1 MSPILVRPVREQFE
15 HDRVIRLLQTR
26 WRRRYEV
33 GVNLSGEPPSPL
45 RFGRR
50 LLFPDLVLYSHDGER
65 ELLGVVEVE
74 TNASINHLEAMSQW
88 MVFARVRA
96 PFHLYIPLG
105 ALDAVRRLCDAK
117 GIFVEEIW
125 TYHTIGAQVRWTL
138 AYRDRS
144 RATKK
149 APKRASSKLK
159 KSKKTSKK
167 KNVTVGRKAVAGLK
181 TGRSKKRKTATA
193 KKTKTATA
201 KKTKTATAKK
211 TTKSPKRRTAVAKKT
226 ARKTTKLARSRS
238 RKTSVKS

>member
-50 LLFPDLVLYSHDGER
+50 LLFPDLVLNSHDGAR
-65 ELLGVVEVE
+65 QLLGVVEVE
-74 TNASINHLEAMSQW
+74 SNASINHLEAMSQW
-88 MVFARVRA
+88 VVFARVRA

-117 GIFVEEIW
+117 KIFVEEIW
-125 TYHTIGAQVRWTL
+125 TYHTIGAQVRFAL
-138 AYRDRS
+138 AHRNR
-144 RATKK
+144 TKK
-149 APKRASSKLK
+149 KASKRPSLGPKR
-159 KSKKTSKK
+159 KK
-167 KNVTVGRKAVAGLK
+167 KVSTRKNLKVGRKKVARPK
-181 TGRSKKRKTATA
+181 TGKPKRKAA
-193 KKTKTATA
+193 A
-201 KKTKTATAKK
+201 AKK
-211 TTKSPKRRTAVAKKT
+211 TTKSPKPRTAAAKKT

-238 RKTSVKS
+238 RKTSVKR

>member
-50 LLFPDLVLYSHDGER
+50 LLVPDLVLYSHDEER

-159 KSKKTSKK
+159 RSKKTSKK
-167 KNVTVGRKAVAGLK
+167 KNVKVGRKAVAGLK
-181 TGRSKKRKTATA
+181 TGRSKKTTTAKA
-193 KKTKTATA
+193 KKTTTAKA
-201 KKTKTATAKK
+201 KKTTTAKAKK

>member
-1 MSPILVRPVREQFE
+1 M
-15 HDRVIRLLQTR
+15 
-26 WRRRYEV
+26 
-33 GVNLSGEPPSPL
+33 
-45 RFGRR
+45 
-50 LLFPDLVLYSHDGER
+50 
-65 ELLGVVEVE
+65 LGVVEVE

-181 TGRSKKRKTATA
+181 TGRSKKRKTAA
-193 KKTKTATA
+193 
-201 KKTKTATAKK
+201 AKK

>member
-1 MSPILVRPVREQFE
+1 VSPILVRPVREQFE

-50 LLFPDLVLYSHDGER
+50 LLVPDLVLYSHDEER

-159 KSKKTSKK
+159 RSKKTSKK
-167 KNVTVGRKAVAGLK
+167 KNVKVGRKAVAGLK

-238 RKTSVKS
+238 RKTTVKS